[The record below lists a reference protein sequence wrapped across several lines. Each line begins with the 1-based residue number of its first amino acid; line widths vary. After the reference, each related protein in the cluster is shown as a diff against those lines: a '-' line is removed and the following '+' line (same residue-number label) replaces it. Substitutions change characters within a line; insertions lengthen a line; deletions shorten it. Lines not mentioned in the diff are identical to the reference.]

1 MGNILK
7 EKIFGGKSVA
17 ATLSN
22 IILFVHPKENIWQIF
37 AYYIRKCQSLKIFGG
52 KSVAATL
59 PHILLSPQQT
69 RGRRPPARHH
79 QKHPSFSSNY
89 QPSTELCF
97 TTKTNVSSFF
107 RSIALRAIPY
117 HPCSS
122 SPPST
127 VAPNPAT
134 ALLGSFNNRE
144 SALGDACV
152 CVQICARDTC
162 VHFFLQIF
170 ASCICISR
178 TCASP
183 QSFYRCVCI
192 CMLPATLLNVM
203 GHSPLQLWGS
213 SAQIVPSTS
222 ESSA

>member
-127 VAPNPAT
+127 VAPDPAT

-144 SALGDACV
+144 SALGDAYVCV
-152 CVQICARDTC
+152 CKFVQKI
-162 VHFFLQIF
+162 H
-170 ASCICISR
+170 
-178 TCASP
+178 
-183 QSFYRCVCI
+183 VCI
-192 CMLPATLLNVM
+192 FFFKFLHRVSVSAAHVHLHRASTDACAFVCYQLPY
-203 GHSPLQLWGS
+203 
-213 SAQIVPSTS
+213 
-222 ESSA
+222 

>member
-17 ATLSN
+17 ANLSN

-122 SPPST
+122 SPHPQWPPIQQRPFL
-127 VAPNPAT
+127 A
-134 ALLGSFNNRE
+134 ALTIVNLHLE
-144 SALGDACV
+144 MHMCACANL
-152 CVQICARDTC
+152 CKRYMCA
-162 VHFFLQIF
+162 FFLQIF